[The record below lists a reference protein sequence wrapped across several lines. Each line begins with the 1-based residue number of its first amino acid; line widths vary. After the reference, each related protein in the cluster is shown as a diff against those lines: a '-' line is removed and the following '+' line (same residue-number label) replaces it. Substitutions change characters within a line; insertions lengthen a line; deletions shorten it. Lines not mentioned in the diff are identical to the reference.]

1 MANAFSKEERV
12 AFEQMLEG
20 FNDALVLSKNI
31 AVYNTNS
38 QEMER
43 SRDIIWRPQPYIMT
57 SYDGTDATSNFKD
70 VTQLSVPA
78 TLGYQKHVPM
88 QLTAK
93 QLRDMLQEN
102 RLGNSAAQKLA
113 SDINLS
119 ISNVCALQGT
129 LVVQR
134 TSAASGFDDIAQADS
149 LMNENGVQMNDR
161 YIALSSRDYNNM
173 ASNLAG
179 RQTVAGKVQTAYDR
193 AYVGN
198 VSGFETFKL
207 DYAYRLAAKG
217 GSTVSVNGANQY
229 HTPAATSTATTGEV
243 SNVDNRY
250 QSLAITVGSGTVAV
264 GDAFTIA
271 GVYSVHPITKQSTG
285 QLKTFRIVEIV
296 SGAGGTGTVKISPA
310 IISNGGSTNA
320 EAQYKNVSAT
330 PANGAVIT
338 FLNIAAGYANPFWFK
353 DSIEL
358 LPGRIPVPTDSGAAV
373 LRATTDN
380 GVEVVMQKFYDIN
393 TQQIKYRWD
402 TLYGVV
408 NTNPEM
414 NGIVLFSQ
422 A

>member
-20 FNDALVLSKNI
+20 FNDALVLSKNVNI
-31 AVYNTNS
+31 YNTNS

-57 SYDGTDATSNFKD
+57 SYSGTDATSNFKD
-70 VTQLSVPA
+70 VTQLAVPA
-78 TLGYQKHVPM
+78 TLGYQRHVPM
-88 QLTAK
+88 QLSAK
-93 QLRDMLQEN
+93 QLRDMLQEG
-102 RLGNSAAQKLA
+102 RLGSSAAQKLA
-113 SDINLS
+113 SDINVA
-119 ISNVCALQGT
+119 ISNVASLQGT
-129 LVVQR
+129 LVVKR

-149 LMNENGVQMNDR
+149 ILNENGVQMSDR

-173 ASNLAG
+173 ASSLSG
-179 RQTVAGKVQTAYDR
+179 RGTVAGKVLTAYDK
-193 AYVGN
+193 ANIGN
-198 VSGFETFKL
+198 ISGFEAFKL
-207 DYAYRLAAKG
+207 DYAYRLAAKTAV
-217 GSTVSVNGANQY
+217 TVTVNGANQY

-250 QSLAITVGSGTVAV
+250 QNLAITVTSGTVAV
-264 GDAFTIA
+264 GDAFTLA

-285 QLKTFRIVEIV
+285 QLKTFRVVEIV
-296 SGAGGTGTVKISPA
+296 SGSGGTGTVKISPA
-310 IISNGGSTNA
+310 IISNGASTNA
-320 EAQYKNVSAT
+320 GAMYQNVSAT
-330 PANGAVIT
+330 PANGAAVT
-338 FLNIAAGYANPFWFK
+338 FLNTVEAYANPFWFK

-380 GVEVVMQKFYDIN
+380 GVEIVMQKFYDIN
-393 TQQIKYRWD
+393 TQDIKYRWD

-414 NGIVLFSQ
+414 NGIILFSQ
-422 A
+422 S